1 MELSVTLVIIIITVL
16 VSFASFNN
24 HDLTSK
30 LIFSPYQAKHQNE
43 WWRAITHGFIHADH
57 MHLFFNMFVL
67 YNFGRAV
74 EYKLIEFY
82 GETVGALYFI
92 ALYIGGLLF
101 ATLPSVRKH
110 SDNPIYRSLGASGAV
125 SAVLFAYI
133 VLLPLAR
140 LTLIFIPI
148 PGGVPAYIVG
158 ALYLAFETY
167 SNKNGRSNIAH
178 DAHIAGA
185 IFGIL
190 YIIALDLDNLTRFLT
205 QLGIG

>member
-16 VSFASFNN
+16 ISFASFNN
-24 HDLTSK
+24 QELTSK

-57 MHLFFNMFVL
+57 MHLIFNMYVL
-67 YNFGRAV
+67 YSFGNIVELKLNFD
-74 EYKLIEFY
+74 Y
-82 GETVGALYFI
+82 GDTLGMLYYVG
-92 ALYIGGLLF
+92 LYIGGLLF

-125 SAVLFAYI
+125 SSVLFAFI
-133 VLLPLAR
+133 IFFPLQD
-140 LTLIFIPI
+140 LQFIFIPFI
-148 PGGVPAYIVG
+148 DIPAYIIG

-185 IFGIL
+185 IFGIV
-190 YIIALDLDNLTRFLT
+190 YIIALDFDNLTNLLA